1 MVDNT
6 LFLSAQS
13 APGGSIEEQ
22 VRSTLEK
29 HKASLAAMK
38 MDMGDVVKAHVYMKD
53 LADFPRMNA
62 VYRTFFAKDP
72 PARTTVQVKQPG
84 SSPSALVEIS
94 LVAFK

>member
-1 MVDNT
+1 
-6 LFLSAQS
+6 
-13 APGGSIEEQ
+13 
-22 VRSTLEK
+22 
-29 HKASLAAMK
+29 
-38 MDMGDVVKAHVYMKD
+38 VVKAHVYLKD

-84 SSPSALVEIS
+84 SSPNALVEIS